1 MGKIR
6 SFLAL
11 AALGLP
17 LLATSAYGYG
27 GGAAGAAA
35 ISASAAGSK
44 HDDSMM
50 SAGSAVP
57 GATGYVFV
65 DGVGWRDAVMIYCPP
80 SVGHITPDRLRRH
93 AQNEI
98 AEGQCGKQAAIT
110 AQEYIDQLI
119 GAGKAVVLSVAPV
132 MGRYSAFGIIYYRA
146 ITE

>member
-1 MGKIR
+1 MGKFR
-6 SFLAL
+6 SYLAL
-11 AALGLP
+11 ALGLP

-27 GGAAGAAA
+27 GGAAAAAA

-65 DGVGWRDAVMIYCPP
+65 DGVGWLIYCPP
-80 SVGHITPDRLRRH
+80 SVGHITPDRLRWR
-93 AQNEI
+93 AQNVI